1 MSNAHADSSTPPQDD
16 SDIFRGE
23 PPPPPRSPSPSR
35 KSSVS
40 TSSSGSILGG
50 RLGAIAAIVEQ
61 AISRWAGNESSSSS
75 SSSSSSDSGSGAH
88 SRITRRTR
96 RDKSEHDIS
105 TRISRMQAR
114 EESRQVPRQFALYL
128 PPSLASPDAS
138 SQRQTTS
145 DLRSILGQLDTA
157 LKRST
162 RARRQQERERS
173 PHAEADPAKPRH
185 LHFMLPD
192 AVKTPSR
199 AASFTDLSAL
209 GEGQRKGKGREGQAT
224 KRLPSMPK
232 AWFLDVSSPTYASH
246 IRCLILS
253 LFIVFK
259 YRWDDMR
266 AIGKVRCFPQ
276 ELMLQLLT
284 YDDPI

>member
-1 MSNAHADSSTPPQDD
+1 MSDAHADSSSPPQDD

-75 SSSSSSDSGSGAH
+75 SSSSSADSGSGAH
-88 SRITRRTR
+88 SRIARRTR
-96 RDKSEHDIS
+96 RGKSEHDIS

-128 PPSLASPDAS
+128 PPSLASPDAN

-162 RARRQQERERS
+162 RARRQQERERA
-173 PHAEADPAKPRH
+173 PHVEVDPAKPRH

-209 GEGQRKGKGREGQAT
+209 AEGQRKGKGREGQAT

-232 AWFLDVSSPTYASH
+232 AWFLDVSSPTYAPH
-246 IRCLILS
+246 VKCLMLS
-253 LFIVFK
+253 LIIVFK
-259 YRWDDMR
+259 
-266 AIGKVRCFPQ
+266 IGGMICVRLGKYVASRRSLGYSC
-276 ELMLQLLT
+276 
-284 YDDPI
+284 